1 MHLRPHRIPT
11 FLYLKDVREWEPKL
25 TLLLV
30 GGFLTQEKDAIN
42 MNFMTIFW
50 YLLLGH
56 LLPEREETEGLKY
69 ALKKTLK
76 LAS

>member
-1 MHLRPHRIPT
+1 
-11 FLYLKDVREWEPKL
+11 
-25 TLLLV
+25 
-30 GGFLTQEKDAIN
+30 
-42 MNFMTIFW
+42 MTIFW

>member
-1 MHLRPHRIPT
+1 
-11 FLYLKDVREWEPKL
+11 
-25 TLLLV
+25 
-30 GGFLTQEKDAIN
+30 

-76 LAS
+76 LASWTVIFDDHRLWACSVNVQLKSITS